1 MQLKCKLLCLLCSL
15 GSMPLLQAQATC
27 DSSYLT
33 TYYEQKVSMFRLLP
47 DTKGEIIFL
56 GNSITDI
63 GEWAEI
69 WNNIQVKNR
78 GISSDNTFGVLARL
92 DEVLSSRPA
101 KLFIMIGINDIAKN
115 IPDTV
120 ILKNYQK
127 IIDRVA
133 KESPTTKLFV
143 QSILPVNKAF
153 TDFKNHQNKDEHIV
167 WVNGQLQTYCNE
179 KGIRFVNLY
188 PHFLEENSQ
197 LSKQYSND
205 GLHLNGA
212 GFMNWKSILIQE
224 KLMK

>member
-1 MQLKCKLLCLLCSL
+1 MLLKYKFLYLLFYMGFTNL
-15 GSMPLLQAQATC
+15 MQAQANY

-78 GISSDNTFGVLARL
+78 GVSSDNTFGVLARL
-92 DEVLSSRPA
+92 DEVLSAKPA

-120 ILKNYQK
+120 ILSNYQK

-133 KESPTTKLFV
+133 KESPSTQLFV

-153 TDFKNHQNKDEHIV
+153 TDFKRHQYKDEHIILI
-167 WVNGQLQTYCNE
+167 NTQLQAYCNE
-179 KGIRFVNLY
+179 KNIRFVNLY
-188 PHFLEENSQ
+188 PHFLDENKQ
-197 LSKQYSND
+197 LSKQYTND
-205 GLHLNGA
+205 GLHLNGN
-212 GFMNWKSILIQE
+212 GFMNWKSILITE

>member
-1 MQLKCKLLCLLCSL
+1 MQLKYKLLCML
-15 GSMPLLQAQATC
+15 GCLGWMPLLKAQATY

-33 TYYEQKVSMFRLLP
+33 TYYEQKVSMFKLLP

-78 GISSDNTFGVLARL
+78 GVSSDNTFGVLARL

-101 KLFIMIGINDIAKN
+101 KIFIMIGINDISKD

-120 ILKNYQK
+120 IIKNYRK

-133 KESPTTKLFV
+133 KESPSTQLFV

-153 TDFKNHQNKDEHIV
+153 TDFKRHQYKDEHIILI
-167 WVNGQLQTYCNE
+167 NTQLQAYCNE
-179 KGIRFVNLY
+179 KNIRFVNLY
-188 PHFLEENSQ
+188 PHFLDKNNQ
-197 LSKQYSND
+197 LSKQYTND
-205 GLHLNGA
+205 GLHLNGN
-212 GFMNWKSILIQE
+212 GFMNWKSILITE

>member
-1 MQLKCKLLCLLCSL
+1 MQLKFKLVCLLCSL
-15 GSMPLLQAQATC
+15 GSIPLLKAQATC
-27 DSSYLT
+27 DSSYLN

-47 DTKGEIIFL
+47 DTKDEVIFL

-69 WNNIQVKNR
+69 WNNIHVKNR

-92 DEVLSSRPA
+92 DEVLSSKPA

-127 IIDRVA
+127 IINRVT
-133 KESPTTKLFV
+133 KESPATRLFV

-167 WVNGQLQTYCNE
+167 WVNDQLQTYCNE

-188 PHFLEENSQ
+188 PHFLDDNNQ
-197 LSKQYSND
+197 LSKQYTND

-212 GFMNWKSILIQE
+212 GFLNWKSILKQE

>member
-1 MQLKCKLLCLLCSL
+1 MQLKCKLLFLLCCL
-15 GSMPLLQAQATC
+15 GWMPMLQAQGIY

-33 TYYEQKVSMFRLLP
+33 TYYEQKLSMFRLLP

-69 WNNIQVKNR
+69 WNNIHVKNR
-78 GISSDNTFGVLARL
+78 GVSSDNTFGVLARL
-92 DEVLSSRPA
+92 DEVLSSRPD
-101 KLFIMIGINDIAKN
+101 KIFIMIGINDIAKN

-120 ILKNYQK
+120 ILKNYQT
-127 IIDRVA
+127 IIDRVT
-133 KESPTTKLFV
+133 KESPTTQLFV

-167 WVNGQLQTYCNE
+167 WVNAQLQSYCHE
-179 KGIRFVNLY
+179 KHIRFVNLY
-188 PHFLEENSQ
+188 QHFLDNNNQ
-197 LSKQYSND
+197 LSKQYTND
-205 GLHLNGA
+205 GLHLNGN
-212 GFMNWKSILIQE
+212 GFMHWKSILTME